1 MKKYSL
7 FIVLMLCS
15 FTIFAQPASSKEYEG
30 LFGFFQMVSDSIEDF
45 WQYLLI
51 DVPDW
56 WERFVAWA
64 LVWYTKLKLTTY
76 LNMLAFSW
84 SVGKQILLDL
94 NIMSQIT
101 AQVSVL
107 PQDVRQALVSM
118 RLFDGINIIL
128 NAWMTRFV
136 KRTLY

>member
-30 LFGFFQMVSDSIEDF
+30 FFGFFQMISDSIEDF
-45 WQYLLI
+45 WQYLLV

-76 LNMLAFSW
+76 LNMLSFSW

-101 AQVSVL
+101 AQIAVL

-136 KRTLY
+136 MRTLY